1 MGLMSVME
9 CQEVKEFEI
18 EVKNL
23 QMIQTHLFRIQSK
36 LHFLL
41 LRKQITKFNESK
53 KNEIESEIWKRR
65 IKWKMK

>member
-9 CQEVKEFEI
+9 CQEAKEFEI
-18 EVKNL
+18 EVKSL
-23 QMIQTHLFRIQSK
+23 QMIQTHSFRIQSK

-53 KNEIESEIWKRR
+53 KNEIESEIWKRK
-65 IKWKMK
+65 IK

>member
-9 CQEVKEFEI
+9 CQEAKEFEI

-23 QMIQTHLFRIQSK
+23 LMILTPSFRIQSK

-65 IKWKMK
+65 IK